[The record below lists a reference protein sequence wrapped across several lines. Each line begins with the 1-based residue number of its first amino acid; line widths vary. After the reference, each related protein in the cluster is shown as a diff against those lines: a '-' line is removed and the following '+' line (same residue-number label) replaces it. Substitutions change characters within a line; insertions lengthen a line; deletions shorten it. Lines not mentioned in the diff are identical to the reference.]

1 MFGRHTN
8 TILAPLES
16 YVDSNTFINR
26 ANKWKQLSAEREIG
40 VLNNNKKGYCEGRN
54 LKQIRRNF
62 YLVNIVKNHTRDMLL
77 S

>member
-26 ANKWKQLSAEREIG
+26 ANKWKQLSAGQEIW
-40 VLNNNKKGYCEGRN
+40 VLNKNKKD
-54 LKQIRRNF
+54 
-62 YLVNIVKNHTRDMLL
+62 IVKVEILNKSEET
-77 S
+77 SNW